1 MSSSHRI
8 LQTEQVHQPFP
19 QWPRSDTVCSAPQR
33 RHFGFGVIS
42 TFLTS
47 VSGIK
52 YSSLYGN
59 GLATKRHK
67 IHNFHDGIL
76 TKSIDV
82 EYSPEI
88 AGLRYAALELLIN
101 LATM

>member
-8 LQTEQVHQPFP
+8 LQTEQVHQPFS

-42 TFLTS
+42 TVLTS
-47 VSGIK
+47 DSGIK

-67 IHNFHDGIL
+67 IHKTFMTEFPPFLLNAPAEGWPMNFQAVRTEFYL
-76 TKSIDV
+76 S
-82 EYSPEI
+82 
-88 AGLRYAALELLIN
+88 L
-101 LATM
+101 

>member
-52 YSSLYGN
+52 YSLLLYRKGR
-59 GLATKRHK
+59 ATKTHK
-67 IHNFHDGIL
+67 ILGTHPEFLHFTIRGA
-76 TKSIDV
+76 
-82 EYSPEI
+82 SPNL
-88 AGLRYAALELLIN
+88 GVCPYAASAISFN
-101 LATM
+101 V